1 VRTDPVVATVALEF
15 LWRPSEHAD
24 ECATHP
30 LAVAEAGRIRHL
42 FGEERAWREGRIRR
56 IFVLEPRPDFL

>member
-1 VRTDPVVATVALEF
+1 VRTDPVVATVASEF

-56 IFVLEPRPDFL
+56 ILSLSRRRDFL